1 MIPTAQSNASN
12 SISHPFSQVHQNN
25 HAQHRNTYAQKNQ
38 GHNQGLESQHFQNT
52 STGYNMT
59 RALMFCQVCSRRGHT
74 ADRCWYRWDYAYQAQ
89 SGIPQALVTEDL
101 DPTLYMDTGASA
113 HITNDAGNLTNLA
126 PYIGSDKVIIG
137 DGSRLHI
144 SHIGDYVKYN
154 NIKLNDVLVVPKIQK
169 KIGLCF

>member
-1 MIPTAQSNASN
+1 M
-12 SISHPFSQVHQNN
+12 
-25 HAQHRNTYAQKNQ
+25 K
-38 GHNQGLESQHFQNT
+38 SQHFQNT

-59 RALMFCQVCSRRGHT
+59 RVLMFCQICSRRGHT